1 MASVCSYDLSME
13 EFRLPW
19 SVWNMAET
27 YEQKIEQVKKIIEKI
42 EDGET
47 SLEESIR
54 LYEQGAALIRQCESL
69 LAEAE
74 LKITTLSRD
83 A

>member
-1 MASVCSYDLSME
+1 MT
-13 EFRLPW
+13 
-19 SVWNMAET
+19 ET
-27 YEQKIEQVKKIIEKI
+27 YETKIEQLRTIIEKI
-42 EDGET
+42 EDGNT
-47 SLEESIR
+47 SLDESMK
-54 LYEQGAALIRQCESL
+54 LYEQGATLVKQCEIM

>member
-1 MASVCSYDLSME
+1 MT
-13 EFRLPW
+13 
-19 SVWNMAET
+19 ET
-27 YEQKIEQVKKIIEKI
+27 YEAKIEQLKRIIEKI
-42 EDGET
+42 EDGNT
-47 SLEESIR
+47 TLDESMR
-54 LYEQGAALIRQCESL
+54 LYEQGAALIKQCETK

>member
-1 MASVCSYDLSME
+1 MT
-13 EFRLPW
+13 
-19 SVWNMAET
+19 ET
-27 YEQKIEQVKKIIEKI
+27 YETKVERLKEIIAKI
-42 EDGET
+42 EDGNT
-47 SLEESIR
+47 SLDESMK
-54 LYEQGAALIRQCESL
+54 LYEQGAVLVKQCETM

>member
-1 MASVCSYDLSME
+1 MT
-13 EFRLPW
+13 
-19 SVWNMAET
+19 ET
-27 YEQKIEQVKKIIEKI
+27 YEAKIEQLKKIIEKI
-42 EDGET
+42 EDGNT
-47 SLEESIR
+47 SLDESMR
-54 LYEQGAALIRQCESL
+54 LYEQGAALIKQCETL

>member
-1 MASVCSYDLSME
+1 MTQ
-13 EFRLPW
+13 
-19 SVWNMAET
+19 T
-27 YEQKIEQVKKIIEKI
+27 YEVKIEQLKRIIDKI
-42 EDGET
+42 EDGNT
-47 SLEESIR
+47 SLDESMR
-54 LYEQGAALIRQCESL
+54 LFEQGAALIKQCETL

>member
-1 MASVCSYDLSME
+1 MT
-13 EFRLPW
+13 
-19 SVWNMAET
+19 ET
-27 YEQKIEQVKKIIEKI
+27 YEKKIEELKRIIEKI
-42 EDGET
+42 EDGNT
-47 SLEESIR
+47 SLDESMR

-74 LKITTLSRD
+74 MKVTMLSRD